1 MNKQDIDK
9 ASAALT
15 GAVNFFSPM
24 VIALNQADE
33 VFSVLS
39 NAIKFKASIEK
50 EVDYLKAEIAPL
62 KAEVEAS
69 AAAINANN
77 AAAKEAKTQA
87 EKDIA
92 EAKAQADAEV
102 KSIKASVADRTKKA
116 VADSEAR
123 ISEAHYARE
132 LAQDNYNKEVNVM
145 AAGKASLQAEVNA
158 LETKLAS
165 LREQAKKFAASL
177 VE

>member
-24 VIALNQADE
+24 VVALNQAGD
-33 VFSVLS
+33 VFAVLS

-50 EVDYLKAEIAPL
+50 EVDALKSEVAPL

-69 AAAINANN
+69 KLAITANN
-77 AAAKEAKTQA
+77 AAAKEAKAQA

-116 VADSEAR
+116 VADSESKIAQVNAAAQQAED
-123 ISEAHYARE
+123 SYA
-132 LAQDNYNKEVNVM
+132 KEVNVM
-145 AAGKASLQAEVNA
+145 AAGKASLQADVDA
-158 LETKLAS
+158 LEAKLAS

>member
-15 GAVNFFSPM
+15 GAINYFSPM

-50 EVDYLKAEIAPL
+50 EVDALKAEVAPL

-69 AAAINANN
+69 KAAITAND
-77 AAAKEAKTQA
+77 AAAKEAKVQA

-92 EAKAQADAEV
+92 DAKAQADAEV
-102 KSIKASVADRTKKA
+102 KSIKAAVADRTKKA
-116 VADSEAR
+116 VADSEAK
-123 ISEAHYARE
+123 IAQVNAAATQAEDAYA
-132 LAQDNYNKEVNVM
+132 KEIKLM
-145 AAGKASLQAEVNA
+145 LAGKAALQAEVDA
-158 LETKLAS
+158 LEAKLAS

>member
-50 EVDYLKAEIAPL
+50 EVDALKAEVAPL

-69 AAAINANN
+69 KAAITAND
-77 AAAKEAKTQA
+77 AAAKEAKAQA

-92 EAKAQADAEV
+92 DAKAQADAEV
-102 KSIKASVADRTKKA
+102 KSIKAAVADRTKKSIMDA
-116 VADSEAR
+116 ESKIAASYEMLNQ
-123 ISEAHYARE
+123 AH
-132 LAQDNYNKEVNVM
+132 EVYKNDMTVM
-145 AAGKASLQAEVNA
+145 SAGKASLQAEVTA

>member
-24 VIALNQADE
+24 VVALNQADE

-39 NAIKFKASIEK
+39 NAIKLKASIEK
-50 EVDYLKAEIAPL
+50 EVDALKAEVAPL
-62 KAEVEAS
+62 KAAVETSKAAITAND
-69 AAAINANN
+69 AAAVD
-77 AAAKEAKTQA
+77 AKTQA

-92 EAKAQADAEV
+92 DAKAQADAEV
-102 KSIKASVADRTKKA
+102 KSIKATVADRTKKA
-116 VADSEAR
+116 VEDSEAK
-123 ISEAHYARE
+123 IAATIAA
-132 LAQDNYNKEVNVM
+132 AQQAKDEHEKDVAVM
-145 AAGKASLQAEVNA
+145 LAGKASLQADVDK
-158 LETKLAS
+158 LEAKLAS

>member
-15 GAVNFFSPM
+15 GAIGYFSPM
-24 VIALNQADE
+24 VVALNQADE

-39 NAIKFKASIEK
+39 NAFKLKAAIEK
-50 EVDYLKAEIAPL
+50 EVDALKAEVAPL
-62 KAEVEAS
+62 KAEVESSKLAITAND
-69 AAAINANN
+69 AAAI
-77 AAAKEAKTQA
+77 EAKAQA

-92 EAKAQADAEV
+92 EAKAQAEVEV
-102 KSIKASVADRTKKA
+102 KSIKATVAERTKKS
-116 VADSEAR
+116 VADSEAK
-123 ISEAHYARE
+123 IVQVNAA
-132 LAQDNYNKEVNVM
+132 AQQAKDAYDKEVAVM
-145 AAGKASLQAEVNA
+145 LAGKASLQADVNA
-158 LETKLAS
+158 LESKLAS

>member
-77 AAAKEAKTQA
+77 AAAIEAKAQA

-92 EAKAQADAEV
+92 DAKAQSDAEV
-102 KSIKASVADRTKKA
+102 KSIKAAVADRTKKT

-123 ISEAHYARE
+123 IAQANAAAQQAEDAYA
-132 LAQDNYNKEVNVM
+132 KEVNVM
-145 AAGKASLQAEVNA
+145 AAGKASLQADVDA
-158 LETKLAS
+158 LEAKLAS